1 MTHATSSP
9 TSSPRAE
16 PIRRDWLAKSL
27 AGVLA
32 GFAFAMGCSGLLLA
46 ALGSFPPPL
55 RAQFAM
61 WLVVPVWLGVLASC
75 FAARSGL
82 RAWLWLGSGN
92 IAVYAL
98 LAILHRL

>member
-1 MTHATSSP
+1 MTEAPSS
-9 TSSPRAE
+9 TLSPRAE

-27 AGVLA
+27 AGVFA
-32 GFAFAMGCSGLLLA
+32 GFTFAMGCSGLLLA
-46 ALGSFPPPL
+46 ALGGFPPPL

-75 FAARSGL
+75 FATRSGL
-82 RAWLWLGSGN
+82 RAWLWLGGGN
-92 IAVYAL
+92 LAVYAL

>member
-16 PIRRDWLAKSL
+16 PIQRDWLAKSL

-61 WLVVPVWLGVLASC
+61 WLVVPVWLGALASC

-92 IAVYAL
+92 LAVYAL